1 LPGDA
6 ELGTLCAAS
15 ILRAETEGTAPLSW
29 DKVGKRLVTML
40 LGLMVLLV
48 TYVLLKD
55 SPRLEATLTYA
66 YLTYPS
72 QFCERISK
80 ANEQLKYEQLQP
92 RINTISGG
100 ALSQYQV
107 DKLVKL
113 AQAPYAQLFA
123 KPFEAGLVDH
133 RTGLLIDLHN
143 RGDSD
148 VRAVKVR
155 LPAKGLVQVRDAAG
169 NDTLYEAA
177 TAQVE
182 IPVIEQGGACR
193 VWVYFDADYSQIRQG
208 GIGVSFAG
216 GEADVR
222 VSRQFT
228 GFPALVARYSHE
240 LVGVLGIL
248 LFGLLGMGYACLG
261 RRRSVV

>member
-1 LPGDA
+1 LPGNV

-15 ILRAETEGTAPLSW
+15 IFRAVTEGIAPLSW
-29 DKVGKRLVTML
+29 DKVGKLLVAML
-40 LGLMVLLV
+40 LGLMVMLV
-48 TYVLLKD
+48 AYVLFKAQ
-55 SPRLEATLTYA
+55 PRLEASLTYA

-72 QFCERISK
+72 QFSERISK

-92 RINTISGG
+92 RINTISDG
-100 ALSQYQV
+100 ALNPYQV
-107 DKLVKL
+107 DKLIEL

-133 RTGLLIDLHN
+133 RTGLLIVLHN

-148 VRAVKVR
+148 VREVKVR
-155 LPAKGLVQVRDAAG
+155 LPAKGLVQVRDGAG

-182 IPVIEQGGACR
+182 IPVIEKGSECR

-208 GIGVSFAG
+208 GISVSFAG

-222 VSRQFT
+222 VYREYT
-228 GFPALVARYSHE
+228 GFPALVARYSRE
-240 LVGVLGIL
+240 LVGLLAVLML
-248 LFGLLGMGYACLG
+248 SVLGMGYACLA
-261 RRRSVV
+261 RRRVVV